1 MPEFNYLAMDR
12 QGKRVE
18 GTISAEN
25 SALAL
30 GRLRAMGLEVEKV
43 RLSAGTGSSH
53 TEKTVRLTPQ
63 KEGTGSMSHGVM
75 ETFAYPVV
83 SGVSLAVMAQF
94 YRQLA
99 ALINAG
105 MPIYQALSTQ
115 FGQTHNSR
123 LAKVINEMMRTVVN
137 GGRISDVMER
147 HPSVF
152 PDVQLEMVRAAEQ
165 GGMLE
170 IILSRIADYLEQE
183 IQLRQLIS
191 RLTLYPKIV
200 ALVAVMILG
209 KSVLFGGGM
218 PAISAWALTGNT
230 LNYLNNTV
238 FFLAEIGIAAFFI
251 FAFFRIVIFRSEA
264 AKELYERIKYSIPGV
279 GDVARKVAL
288 ARFGRAFGA
297 LYGAGVGLNAAIRA
311 AGAASGSRIVHR
323 ASMAGVEAANRGELL
338 SETFRQTGVFN
349 IVVID
354 MLRTGEYTGNID
366 QMMTKVAE
374 YLEGEAETK
383 ANKIAHIFSIV
394 LYLIVALLVA
404 QSIIGFYSG
413 YSKSIMSGT
422 N

>member
-12 QGKRVE
+12 NGKRVE
-18 GTISAEN
+18 GTINAEN

-43 RLSAGTGSSH
+43 RLAGGAETRRM
-53 TEKTVRLTPQ
+53 EKTVRLSPQ
-63 KEGTGSMSHGVM
+63 KEGMGAHSQGVM

-83 SGVSLAVMAQF
+83 SGVSLSVMAQF

-105 MPIYQALSTQ
+105 MPIYQALNSQ
-115 FGQTHNSR
+115 LGQTHNSR
-123 LAKVINEMMRTVVN
+123 LAKIIREMMHSVEN
-137 GGRISDVMER
+137 GRRISEVMER

-170 IILSRIADYLEQE
+170 MILSRIADYLEQE
-183 IQLRQLIS
+183 IQMRHLIS
-191 RLTLYPKIV
+191 QLTLYPKIV
-200 ALVAVMILG
+200 AFVAVMILG

-218 PAISAWALTGNT
+218 PAISAWVLTGNT
-230 LNYLNNTV
+230 MNYLNNTLI
-238 FFLAEIGIAAFFI
+238 FLAELGVAAFFI
-251 FAFFRIVIFRSEA
+251 VAFFRIVIFRSEY
-264 AKELYERIKYSIPGV
+264 AKELYERIKFVIPGV

-323 ASMAGVEAANRGELL
+323 ASLAGVEAANRGELL

-349 IVVID
+349 TIVID
-354 MLRTGEYTGNID
+354 MLHTGEQTGNID
-366 QMMTKVAE
+366 HMMNKVAE

-383 ANKIAHIFSIV
+383 AHKIAHIFSVV
-394 LYLIVALLVA
+394 LYLIVAFLVA
-404 QSIIGFYSG
+404 QSIIGFYSS
-413 YSKSIMSGT
+413 YAKSVVGGT

>member
-43 RLSAGTGSSH
+43 RLSMSAETSH
-53 TEKTVRLTPQ
+53 AEKTVRLTPQ
-63 KEGTGSMSHGVM
+63 KEGMGSSSHGVM

-83 SGVSLAVMAQF
+83 SGVSLTVMAQF
-94 YRQLA
+94 YRQFA

-105 MPIYQALSTQ
+105 MPIYQALNSQ
-115 FGQTHNSR
+115 LGQTHNNR
-123 LAKVINEMMRTVVN
+123 LAKVIDEMMHTVES

-170 IILSRIADYLEQE
+170 VILSRIADYLEQE

-191 RLTLYPKIV
+191 RLTLYPKIL

-238 FFLAEIGIAAFFI
+238 FFLAEIGVAAFFI
-251 FAFFRIVIFRSEA
+251 FAFFRIVIFKSEA
-264 AKELYERIKYSIPGV
+264 AKELYERIKYAIPGV
-279 GDVARKVAL
+279 GDVARKIAL

-323 ASMAGVEAANRGELL
+323 ASLAGVEAANRGELL

-349 IVVID
+349 TVVID
-354 MLRTGEYTGNID
+354 MLRTGEHTGNID
-366 QMMTKVAE
+366 HMMTKVAE

-383 ANKIAHIFSIV
+383 AHKIAHIFSIV